1 MKVSAEID
9 FHKHSAIQMRDKLEH
24 IWSRRTWHGLQRVR
38 VIHGKGEVLI
48 PELRR
53 WCEEKGID
61 WSPEPGNPGA
71 TLIFPGRRTLP
82 SSGPTNRI
90 ATPELRAFR
99 NKVAANQK
107 LQNPSSGQ
115 PSSGQRSPGQSSS
128 RRDLLLAQTD
138 ETGKREEYQARD
150 AELFEAEISRLESEH
165 ARSILRNKHSR

>member
-1 MKVSAEID
+1 MKISHEFD
-9 FHKHSAIQMRDKLEH
+9 FHGFTASSMRDWLE
-24 IWSRRTWHGLQRVR
+24 RTWSMRRWHGIERVR
-38 VIHGKGEVLI
+38 IIHGKGEVLI

-99 NKVAANQK
+99 NKVASNQK

-138 ETGKREEYQARD
+138 ETGK
-150 AELFEAEISRLESEH
+150 
-165 ARSILRNKHSR
+165 